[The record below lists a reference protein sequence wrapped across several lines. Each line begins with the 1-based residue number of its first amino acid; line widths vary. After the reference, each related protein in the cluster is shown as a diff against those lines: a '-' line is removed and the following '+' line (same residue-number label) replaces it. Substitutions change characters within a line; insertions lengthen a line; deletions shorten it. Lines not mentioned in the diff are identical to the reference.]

1 MTAGEMLAD
10 QEAGARKPLS
20 EFAFPSAEVT
30 KCPYPFYEAL
40 RTQAPVYKYP
50 DRNDFLLSRREDILS
65 ALNNPKIFSNKTYLA
80 DGTLTDEQR
89 EALEETP
96 HGGVL
101 ETSFGLTKSDPPEH
115 GIKRRA
121 LGILIDP
128 RHIKRAEDTLRRI
141 ANELIDGF
149 IGKGG
154 VELRGEFA
162 DPLAVRTIC
171 EMAGF
176 PSEDRDVFLSWHRIG
191 TGHGRRFLSAEQ
203 LAEQSK
209 DLPER
214 DEYCRKTILDRAAN
228 PRDDFLTEVIQSQ
241 LARDGELNMPYLVG
255 ELGLVLTAG
264 NETTSRLITNVMK
277 LLIEH
282 PDQLARVVADR
293 SLVPNAI
300 DEALRYECPTQWTS
314 RLVMED
320 TEIGGVAIP
329 KGAFVLMLYGSAN
342 RDETLY
348 PDPDAFLIERP
359 GIKKFNMSFGG
370 GIHRCLGSPI
380 ALAEGRIALEVMLDR
395 LKNPRFAP
403 GHEAER
409 ENIDNFQK
417 RVPKKLYL
425 EFGPA

>member
-1 MTAGEMLAD
+1 MTINENVAVREPS
-10 QEAGARKPLS
+10 QRKPLADFS
-20 EFAFPSAEVT
+20 FPSEEVT

-40 RTQAPVYKYP
+40 RTEAPVYRYP
-50 DRNDFLLSRREDILS
+50 ERDDYLLSRREDILFV
-65 ALNNPKIFSNKTYLA
+65 LNNPKVFSNRTYLA
-80 DGTLTDEQR
+80 DGTFTSEQR
-89 EALEETP
+89 ELLEAKP
-96 HGGVL
+96 HGAL

-128 RHIKRAEDTLRRI
+128 RHIRNAEDTLRRI
-141 ANELIDGF
+141 ANELIDSF
-149 IGKGG
+149 IGRGT

-162 DPLAVRTIC
+162 DPLAIRTIC

-176 PSEDRDVFLSWHRIG
+176 PAEDRDIFLSWHRIG
-191 TGHGRRFLSAEQ
+191 TGHGRRFLTSEQ
-203 LAEQSK
+203 LADQSQ
-209 DLPER
+209 DLPARE
-214 DEYCRKTILDRAAN
+214 EYCRKIILDRVEN
-228 PRDDFLTEVIQSQ
+228 PRDDFLTQVIQSQ
-241 LARDGELNMPYLVG
+241 LARDGALNMPYLVG
-255 ELGLVLTAG
+255 EVGLILTAG

-277 LLIEH
+277 LLIEN
-282 PDQLARVVADR
+282 PDQLQRVVDDR

-300 DEALRYECPTQWTS
+300 DEALRIECPTQWTS

-320 TEIGGVAIP
+320 TVVGGVPVP

-342 RDETLY
+342 RDENWV
-348 PDPDAFLIERP
+348 DPDQFQIDRE
-359 GIKKFNMSFGG
+359 GIKRLNMSFGG

-403 GHEAER
+403 GQEANR

-417 RVPKKLYL
+417 RVPKKLQI
-425 EFGPA
+425 EFDPA